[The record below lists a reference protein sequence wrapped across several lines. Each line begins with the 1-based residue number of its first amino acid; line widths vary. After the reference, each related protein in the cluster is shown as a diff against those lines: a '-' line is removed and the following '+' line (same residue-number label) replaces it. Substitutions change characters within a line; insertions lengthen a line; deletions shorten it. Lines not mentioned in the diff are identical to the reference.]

1 MSSILSTIDRAFV
14 AAGLNPNSARLQSV
28 TDTIKRALAAAGIAS
43 PPQADASASASA
55 TTTLRSSLRETA
67 PRREA
72 RGSTA
77 RRPADVED
85 LGQFLSLQHS
95 NGAASRDYKL
105 YVPASYRGE
114 PVPLIVMLHG
124 CKQNP
129 DDFAAGTR
137 MNELAEQYGFLV
149 AYPAQTR
156 HANGANCWNWFKAS
170 EQNRGGEE
178 VSLIAGIVSAVARS
192 HRIDEERVFVAGLS
206 AGAAM
211 AVILGAAY
219 PEVFAAV
226 AAHSGLPRGAAHDVP
241 SAFAAMRGRRSG
253 PAAAQRDGAATARK
267 QRRPGRGVPTIVFHG
282 DSDPTVAA
290 SNGGA
295 IVEEAVSSFRE
306 DGDLP
311 LHRRPVRTASIRG
324 RDCTT
329 TRYIDPAGRTQVEEW
344 VVHGGSHAWFGGD
357 AKGSYTDSAGP
368 DASAEIVRF
377 FLALNEEPSLAIERP
392 GS

>member
-1 MSSILSTIDRAFV
+1 MDSILSTIDRAFV
-14 AAGLNPNSARLQSV
+14 AAGLNPNSARLRSV

-43 PPQADASASASA
+43 PPQADPSASAS
-55 TTTLRSSLRETA
+55 TTVRSSLRETT

-72 RGSTA
+72 RGGA
-77 RRPADVED
+77 VRRPVDVED

-105 YVPASYRGE
+105 YVPASYHGGE

-137 MNELAEQYGFLV
+137 MNELAEQHGFLV

-170 EQNRGGEE
+170 EQSRGGEE
-178 VSLIAGIVSAVARS
+178 VSLIAGIVRAVARS

-241 SAFAAMRGRRSG
+241 SAFAAMRGRR
-253 PAAAQRDGAATARK
+253 AANAQGDGTASQK
-267 QRRPGRGVPTIVFHG
+267 PRRPRRGVPTIVFHG
-282 DSDPTVAA
+282 DSDPTVAV

-295 IVEEAVSSFRE
+295 IAEEAVSSFRQ
-306 DGDLP
+306 DGDLA
-311 LHRRPVRTASIRG
+311 LHKRPVRTASIRG

-329 TRYIDPAGRTQVEEW
+329 TRYIDTTGRTQVEEW

-357 AKGSYTDSAGP
+357 SKGSYTDSAGP

-377 FLALNEEPSLAIERP
+377 FLER
-392 GS
+392 

>member
-1 MSSILSTIDRAFV
+1 MDSILSTIDRAFA
-14 AAGLNPNSARLQSV
+14 AAGLNPKSARLTAV

-43 PPQADASASASA
+43 SPQADTSVPSASA
-55 TTTLRSSLRETA
+55 TLRSSPRETT
-67 PRREA
+67 PVREA
-72 RGSTA
+72 RGSAA
-77 RRPADVED
+77 RRPVEVED
-85 LGQFLSLQHS
+85 LGQFLSLKHS
-95 NGAASRDYKL
+95 NGTASRDYKL
-105 YVPASYRGE
+105 YVPASYHGE
-114 PVPLIVMLHG
+114 PVPLVVMLHG

-137 MNELAEQYGFLV
+137 MNELAEQHGFLV
-149 AYPAQTR
+149 AYPAQTV

-178 VSLIAGIVSAVARS
+178 VSLIAGIVSAVGRS

-211 AVILGAAY
+211 AVNLGATY

-253 PAAAQRDGAATARK
+253 PAKAHADEAAAQ
-267 QRRPGRGVPTIVFHG
+267 QSRRPRRAVPTIVFHG
-282 DSDPTVAA
+282 DGDATVAA

-295 IVEEAVSSFRE
+295 IAAEAVSSFRQ
-306 DGDLP
+306 DGDLT
-311 LHRRPVRTASIRG
+311 LHKRPVRTSSIRG

-329 TRYIDPAGRTQVEEW
+329 TRYIDTTGRTQVEEW

-357 AKGSYTDSAGP
+357 AKGSYTDSTGP

-377 FLALNEEPSLAIERP
+377 FLER
-392 GS
+392 

>member
-1 MSSILSTIDRAFV
+1 MDSILSTIDRAFV
-14 AAGLNPNSARLQSV
+14 AAGLNPNSARLTSV

-43 PPQADASASASA
+43 PPQADANVSASS
-55 TTTLRSSLRETA
+55 TTLRSSLRETV

-72 RGSTA
+72 RGSAA
-77 RRPADVED
+77 RRPVDVED

-105 YVPASYRGE
+105 YVPASYHGE

-137 MNELAEQYGFLV
+137 MNELAEQHGFLV

-211 AVILGAAY
+211 AVILGSAY

-241 SAFAAMRGRRSG
+241 SAFAAMRGRRS
-253 PAAAQRDGAATARK
+253 AQANAQEDDTAAQK
-267 QRRPGRGVPTIVFHG
+267 SRRPRRGIPTIVFHG
-282 DSDPTVAA
+282 DRDPTVAA

-295 IVEEAVSSFRE
+295 IAEEAVSSFRQ
-306 DGDLP
+306 DGDLA
-311 LHRRPVRTASIRG
+311 LHRRPVRTASVRG

-329 TRYIDPAGRTQVEEW
+329 TRYIDTTGRTQVEEW
-344 VVHGGSHAWFGGD
+344 VVHGGSHTWFGGD

-377 FLALNEEPSLAIERP
+377 FLER
-392 GS
+392 

>member
-1 MSSILSTIDRAFV
+1 MDSILSTIDRAFA
-14 AAGLNPNSARLQSV
+14 AAGLNPNSARLRSV

-43 PPQADASASASA
+43 PPQADPSASASS
-55 TTTLRSSLRETA
+55 TVRSSLRETT

-72 RGSTA
+72 RGGA
-77 RRPADVED
+77 VRRPVDVED

-105 YVPASYRGE
+105 YVPASYHGE

-137 MNELAEQYGFLV
+137 MNELAEQHGFLV

-170 EQNRGGEE
+170 EQSRGGEE
-178 VSLIAGIVSAVARS
+178 VSLIAGIVRAVARS

-241 SAFAAMRGRRSG
+241 SAFAAMRGRR
-253 PAAAQRDGAATARK
+253 AANAQGDGTASQK
-267 QRRPGRGVPTIVFHG
+267 PRRPRRGVPTIVFHG
-282 DSDPTVAA
+282 DSDPTVAV

-295 IVEEAVSSFRE
+295 IAEEAVSSFRQ
-306 DGDLP
+306 DGDLA
-311 LHRRPVRTASIRG
+311 LHKRPVRTASIRG

-329 TRYIDPAGRTQVEEW
+329 TRYIDTTGRTQVEEW

-357 AKGSYTDSAGP
+357 SKGSYTDSAGP

-377 FLALNEEPSLAIERP
+377 FLER
-392 GS
+392 

>member
-1 MSSILSTIDRAFV
+1 MDSILSTIDRAFA
-14 AAGLNPNSARLQSV
+14 AAGLNPNSARLRSV
-28 TDTIKRALAAAGIAS
+28 TDTIQRALAAAGLAS
-43 PPQADASASASA
+43 PPQADTDAADSAAASF
-55 TTTLRSSLRETA
+55 RSSLRETA
-67 PRREA
+67 SLREA
-72 RGSTA
+72 RGSAA
-77 RRPADVED
+77 RRPDEVQD

-105 YVPASYRGE
+105 YVPASYHGE

-137 MNELAEQYGFLV
+137 MNELAEQHGFLV
-149 AYPAQTR
+149 AYPAQAR

-178 VSLIAGIVSAVARS
+178 VSLIAGIVSAVGRS

-241 SAFAAMRGRRSG
+241 SAFAAMRGRRSAQATAQEG
-253 PAAAQRDGAATARK
+253 DAAATEIATASARRSDHRLSRR
-267 QRRPGRGVPTIVFHG
+267 QR
-282 DSDPTVAA
+282 S
-290 SNGGA
+290 
-295 IVEEAVSSFRE
+295 
-306 DGDLP
+306 
-311 LHRRPVRTASIRG
+311 
-324 RDCTT
+324 
-329 TRYIDPAGRTQVEEW
+329 
-344 VVHGGSHAWFGGD
+344 
-357 AKGSYTDSAGP
+357 
-368 DASAEIVRF
+368 
-377 FLALNEEPSLAIERP
+377 
-392 GS
+392 